1 MMIVALCL
9 SLCLISLCD
18 AHGHKSKGKHGAAP
32 HVVACKEKTDGEAC
46 TFKCKGGKVKT
57 ATCMKTPQGLACGS
71 PHGKTKGKHHAKNA
85 SAVGTLDTKK
95 HQMTNGK
102 AAAAHGHEEHGQ
114 KRKGKKKGCKGKKKF
129 YKKPWFI
136 ALMAIVG
143 ILAFVGIVVACMRCK
158 RAARTEVEAEVL
170 TEVPPPPL
178 EGEAIKINPA
188 LGEVMTVP
196 QKDTMVALVVAPVPI
211 KQV

>member
-1 MMIVALCL
+1 MGNMKLNMMIMALCL

-18 AHGHKSKGKHGAAP
+18 AHDHGHKSKGKHGAAP
-32 HVVACKEKTDGEAC
+32 HVVACKEKTEGTTC

-102 AAAAHGHEEHGQ
+102 AAAAAHGHEEHGH

-143 ILAFVGIVVACMRCK
+143 ILAIVGIVVACVRCK
-158 RAARTEVEAEVL
+158 RAARTE
-170 TEVPPPPL
+170 
-178 EGEAIKINPA
+178 GEAIKLNPA
-188 LGEVMTVP
+188 LGEVVTVP
-196 QKDTMVALVVAPVPI
+196 QKDTVVALVVAPVPM
-211 KQV
+211 